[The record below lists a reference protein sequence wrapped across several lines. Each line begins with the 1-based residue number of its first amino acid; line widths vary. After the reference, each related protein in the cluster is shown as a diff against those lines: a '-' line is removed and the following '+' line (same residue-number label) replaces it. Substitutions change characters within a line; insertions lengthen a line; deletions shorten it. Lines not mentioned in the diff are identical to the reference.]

1 MLKTIRGK
9 LIALIVLLIAAIV
22 FLGLFSTN
30 GLKKV
35 NDKATVITNVWI
47 PRIILAE
54 ELNTMTSDFRVNEY
68 GHLVDSDSGA
78 MAERE
83 KIMEELKSMIDSR
96 LSEYEKTL
104 SDDKDKELYK
114 KVSDEWHSYLQTH
127 QKIIEASRS
136 NDENAEKQAGA
147 LMTGEAKAS
156 FDELSGTLLQIVEFN
171 KDMAAKANTDADELF
186 ESTEMISIAIIIAL
200 SVISIILATI
210 IISKIVKSLNILKQ
224 ELTVLAESGGD
235 LTQEIVVDSKDEI
248 ADLAK
253 AVNMFLSKL
262 RYTVQSVK
270 NATETTVKV
279 NGIIE
284 ASLDELKLNIEEVSA
299 TTEELSAGMEETA
312 AASEEIAATTKE
324 IERAAESI
332 ASKSQEGAIA
342 AGEINVRARETK
354 AIVTKAQS
362 KADEIFVQT
371 KSELEEAIAESRVVD
386 QIEVLSQAIMDITSQ
401 TNLLALN
408 AAIEA
413 ARAGEAG
420 KGFSVVAEEIRKL
433 AHQSEESVNQIQNIT
448 GKVMRSVEN
457 LSDSSNKLLTFMSEN
472 VSNDYKTLIDVAEKY
487 SEDAYFVDSLV
498 TEFSSTSEELL
509 ASVQDTMQGIDQVAS
524 AANDGAEGTTNIA
537 EKVAN
542 VDHSTNEIVVEMADS
557 KKALDELNQELDK
570 FIV

>member
-30 GLKKV
+30 SLKKV
-35 NDKATVITNVWI
+35 NEKSTEISSIWI

-54 ELNTMTSDFRVNEY
+54 ELNTLTSDFRVNEY

-104 SDDKDKELYK
+104 SDDSDRELYK
-114 KVSDEWHSYLQTH
+114 KVNDEWNSYLQTH

-354 AIVTKAQS
+354 AIVIKAQS